1 MASPLPF
8 STPAAFLSIA
18 AAGGVFSSKENDLS
32 WNTVTTAGTM
42 SPTCE
47 AVRALYS
54 FTKPIMLT
62 PCCPS
67 AGPTGGA
74 GVAFP
79 ASICSFTIALTFFAI
94 YL

>member
-1 MASPLPF
+1 
-8 STPAAFLSIA
+8 
-18 AAGGVFSSKENDLS
+18 
-32 WNTVTTAGTM
+32 M

-62 PCCPS
+62 PCCPR